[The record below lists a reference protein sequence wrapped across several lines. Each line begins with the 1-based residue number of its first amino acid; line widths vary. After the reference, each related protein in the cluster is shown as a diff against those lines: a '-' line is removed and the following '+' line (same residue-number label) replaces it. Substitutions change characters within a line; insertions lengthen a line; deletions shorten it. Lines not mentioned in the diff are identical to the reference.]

1 LTAPNIE
8 IAIRDLQRWEI
19 EEGLRSERRE
29 GSRGCYQRRTSFHL
43 LHLPARLDGLK
54 LAHNAGAILI
64 DAARRHM
71 EMDASMEIAGGC
83 RAGLVPP
90 LSHLH

>member
-1 LTAPNIE
+1 M
-8 IAIRDLQRWEI
+8 
-19 EEGLRSERRE
+19 EEGVGSYRRE
-29 GSRGCYQRRTSFHL
+29 GSKGCYQRRASLRL
-43 LHLPARLDGLK
+43 LHLPARLDSLK
-54 LAHNAGAILI
+54 LAHNSGAILA

-90 LSHLH
+90 LSRPH